1 MRIYTV
7 RLHASLSSDGDTAE
21 LSEQV
26 FARLT
31 GEGRQPDLAGPDGDG
46 DYTFWLTLTADTPED
61 SVARAG
67 WALRTATVEASVAA
81 GRQTEIEILAL
92 EAQQMDTD
100 AYAEHA
106 LTPA

>member
-7 RLHASLSSDGDTAE
+7 RLHASLTGDGDTAE

-26 FARLT
+26 LARLADQ
-31 GEGRQPDLAGPDGDG
+31 GLYPDLAGPDDDG

-67 WALRTATVEASVAA
+67 WGLRTAAVEASVAA
-81 GRQTEIEILAL
+81 GHHAEIEILAV
-92 EAQQMDTD
+92 EAQQLDVD
-100 AYAEHA
+100 SGAEHA
-106 LTPA
+106 LTLA